1 MTSRSPLLAG
11 LIHPLNLLT
20 LGTAVLAG
28 LVSAW
33 WLFPVGLLVWL
44 IMVLNVA
51 RDPSLRM
58 SHEMRRREPLAHRFQ
73 DRFDR
78 LERSQV
84 SVFNSLASAP
94 PAVQRALRP
103 VQAEVK
109 KVVEEAHDLCR
120 RMTALENYRLV
131 TESRGDLEAEVRHL
145 DAIIERSEDTITRQE
160 YEESRSSLERRAEKL
175 EAVSTQLDRVEA
187 QLISLSNEMEGVM
200 TEIVRL
206 QASGPEG
213 AKRGVLELVERL
225 RRETAELRSIDGE
238 RPAVGPR
245 EQARSES

>member
-1 MTSRSPLLAG
+1 MTGRSPLLAG
-11 LIHPLNLLT
+11 LTHPLNGLA
-20 LGTAVLAG
+20 LGTSVMAG

-33 WLFPVGLLVWL
+33 WLFPVGLVVWL
-44 IMVLNVA
+44 IMVLTVA

-58 SHEMRRREPLAHRFQ
+58 SHEMRRREPLARRLQ

-84 SVFNSLASAP
+84 SIFNSLASAP
-94 PAVQRALRP
+94 PGVARALRP

-109 KVVEEAHDLCR
+109 DVVDEAYALCR

-131 TESRGDLEAEVRHL
+131 TESQGDLETEIDHL

-160 YEESRSSLERRAEKL
+160 YEESRRALGRRAEKL

-187 QLISLSNEMEGVM
+187 QLIGLSNEMEEIM
-200 TEIVRL
+200 TEVVRL
-206 QASGPEG
+206 QAGGSEE
-213 AKRGVLELVERL
+213 AKDGVPALVERL
-225 RRETAELRSIDGE
+225 RQERAELRACYGDRAALRTEEPIQQ
-238 RPAVGPR
+238 P
-245 EQARSES
+245 

>member
-1 MTSRSPLLAG
+1 MTGRSPLLAG
-11 LIHPLNLLT
+11 LIHPLNVLA
-20 LGTAVLAG
+20 LGISVMAG

-58 SHEMRRREPLAHRFQ
+58 SHEMRRREPLARRLQ

-84 SVFNSLASAP
+84 SIFNSLASAP
-94 PAVQRALRP
+94 SEVARALRP

-109 KVVEEAHDLCR
+109 NVVDEAHALCR

-131 TESRGDLEAEVRHL
+131 TASRGDLEAEVGQL

-160 YEESRSSLERRAEKL
+160 YEESRRAVRRRAEKL

-187 QLISLSNEMEGVM
+187 QLIGLSNEMEEIM

-206 QASGPEG
+206 QASGPEE
-213 AKRGVLELVERL
+213 AKRGVPRLVERL
-225 RRETAELRSIDGE
+225 RGETAELRTID
-238 RPAVGPR
+238 RDRVGLRPR
-245 EQARSES
+245 E

>member
-1 MTSRSPLLAG
+1 LAG
-11 LIHPLNLLT
+11 LIHPLNLLA
-20 LGTAVLAG
+20 LGLSFLAG
-28 LVSAW
+28 MVSAW
-33 WLFPVGLLVWL
+33 WLFPVGLLIWL
-44 IMVLNVA
+44 VMVLNVA

-58 SHEMRRREPLAHRFQ
+58 SHEMRRREPLARRFQ

-84 SVFNSLASAP
+84 SIFNSLASAP

-109 KVVEEAHDLCR
+109 TVVDEAHALCR

-131 TESRGDLEAEVRHL
+131 TESRGDVEAEVRQL
-145 DAIIERSEDTITRQE
+145 DAIIERSEDMITRQE
-160 YEESRSSLERRAEKL
+160 YEESRRALKRRAEKL

-187 QLISLSNEMEGVM
+187 QLISLSNEMEGVV

-213 AKRGVLELVERL
+213 ARRGTPELVERL
-225 RRETAELRSIDGE
+225 RQETAELR
-238 RPAVGPR
+238 AVGGDRVPLPST
-245 EQARSES
+245 EQT